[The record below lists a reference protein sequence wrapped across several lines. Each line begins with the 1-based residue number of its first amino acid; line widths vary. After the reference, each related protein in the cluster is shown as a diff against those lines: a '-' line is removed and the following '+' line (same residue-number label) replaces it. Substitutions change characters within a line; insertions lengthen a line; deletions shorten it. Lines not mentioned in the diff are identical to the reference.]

1 MGRSTPRRALTA
13 VEQLRL
19 RYKPSPLTGPH
30 ALARRA
36 VNKPEELKGALQ
48 LLKDNFLSQQTW
60 QSAADQRRAAIAAQ
74 SSHGNLIV
82 PNPRYSKLPVHVLA
96 NDKPQPWQLL
106 PMRAAALKH
115 YPDFF
120 GQSSLFFSSL
130 HGAVL
135 KGAANQLLRPSKLML
150 DLAKVMRN
158 LGIIS
163 NFEII
168 QRISKCRAGD
178 YIWPAGQEPE
188 HHLDLALYPYLYLRL
203 DLRWDAHRPVWLAG
217 GASHFSAPMHTH
229 EPLPFSVEIVS
240 RPSKP
245 VIMSPNEVRHAAA
258 RWPTGVLF
266 MYHPS
271 HGIITDIEA
280 EQHGVPALAMAHI
293 GLPWA
298 QVAQIRGLLRAKVE
312 REAKQPKHQAVPLQ
326 DWSLVDHVRQ
336 TLEERASL
344 LPSSSLAVQS
354 QCEALEREAKGERQA
369 GEELARRARQDGSR
383 LMEELIALKLA
394 PKLGQSS
401 SLAAAVATPPM
412 GGSRGETSS
421 RGGGGGGR

>member
-135 KGAANQLLRPSKLML
+135 KGAANQLLRPSK
-150 DLAKVMRN
+150 VW
-158 LGIIS
+158 G
-163 NFEII
+163 
-168 QRISKCRAGD
+168 
-178 YIWPAGQEPE
+178 
-188 HHLDLALYPYLYLRL
+188 LRGC
-203 DLRWDAHRPVWLAG
+203 A
-217 GASHFSAPMHTH
+217 
-229 EPLPFSVEIVS
+229 
-240 RPSKP
+240 
-245 VIMSPNEVRHAAA
+245 
-258 RWPTGVLF
+258 GVLF
-266 MYHPS
+266 DTADTLKLMHTNLQLLTCKTNRVSFMHAFWPKSKAQYWASYTLHES
-271 HGIITDIEA
+271 KSWKLNSNVSCSKRETLSL
-280 EQHGVPALAMAHI
+280 ALAGA
-293 GLPWA
+293 LRRN
-298 QVAQIRGLLRAKVE
+298 QVICK
-312 REAKQPKHQAVPLQ
+312 
-326 DWSLVDHVRQ
+326 
-336 TLEERASL
+336 
-344 LPSSSLAVQS
+344 QS
-354 QCEALEREAKGERQA
+354 Q
-369 GEELARRARQDGSR
+369 DN
-383 LMEELIALKLA
+383 
-394 PKLGQSS
+394 
-401 SLAAAVATPPM
+401 
-412 GGSRGETSS
+412 
-421 RGGGGGGR
+421 